1 MKKLTLITLGILV
14 LIGVVIGFIACLF
27 WGEFN
32 ISIIVVSTFGMLIIG
47 IIGADMLSGDVLSPW
62 ANSWLY
68 GTDFATGEIIT
79 ELQKMNRNNENK
91 K

>member
-1 MKKLTLITLGILV
+1 MT
-14 LIGVVIGFIACLF
+14 A
-27 WGEFN
+27 
-32 ISIIVVSTFGMLIIG
+32 
-47 IIGADMLSGDVLSPW
+47 GDAPSPW

-79 ELQKMNRNNENK
+79 ELQKLNK

>member
-14 LIGVVIGFIACLF
+14 LIGAAAGLVMCFIL
-27 WGEFN
+27 GEF
-32 ISIIVVSTFGMLIIG
+32 SIAYILVPAGGMLIIYFCLMSMT
-47 IIGADMLSGDVLSPW
+47 AGDAPSPW

-79 ELQKMNRNNENK
+79 ELQKLNK